1 MYISIV
7 LLRRPARVVLYCLSI
22 PPDSVKTVLILTAI
36 VILSLV
42 AFTFYLLGVCRKSR
56 IDQKIRKYLYAI
68 DKQISTETL
77 SRETIRNLKII
88 LREKTDNQR
97 MDHDTI
103 ENLNRQLFDLS
114 ARVAISK
121 EKINRLYSKVK
132 DLLRQRFHDSDFLYT
147 RYYENLDDN
156 RKTERLYRVVKSQIE
171 DFTSPRS
178 IERLDSL
185 LNEAYSGIMNR
196 LTSVSLDL
204 KERELM
210 LLRLLLAGFSAKST
224 AAILKDSHLN
234 IGQRKKRLLD
244 KIGKLSPSL
253 LDELETVLNSDF

>member
-1 MYISIV
+1 
-7 LLRRPARVVLYCLSI
+7 
-22 PPDSVKTVLILTAI
+22 
-36 VILSLV
+36 
-42 AFTFYLLGVCRKSR
+42 
-56 IDQKIRKYLYAI
+56 
-68 DKQISTETL
+68 
-77 SRETIRNLKII
+77 
-88 LREKTDNQR
+88 
-97 MDHDTI
+97 
-103 ENLNRQLFDLS
+103 
-114 ARVAISK
+114 
-121 EKINRLYSKVK
+121 
-132 DLLRQRFHDSDFLYT
+132 
-147 RYYENLDDN
+147 
-156 RKTERLYRVVKSQIE
+156 VVKSQIE

-196 LTSVSLDL
+196 LTSASLDL

-234 IGQRKKRLLD
+234 ISQRKKRLLD